1 MIFNQSYSL
10 NNQSTCTKIL
20 HEDLFLLLSLFL
32 SLLLSPPLSPSLPPP
47 FPPPLSL
54 PLSPP
59 LSSPLSPPLSLLLS
73 LSSSLSPSADY
84 HKSYLRATYNHCV
97 SNSSNKPIH
106 MYPQL
111 PEGEI
116 NSGVHTYVAR
126 QTGRDRQVDRQTGR
140 QMDHLHFHEV
150 SVLQSN
156 SSVRSQRGEVA
167 DAVVERHTCGKCN
180 TCKHSSNHTGGI
192 N

>member
-20 HEDLFLLLSLFL
+20 HEDLFPLLSLFL
-32 SLLLSPPLSPSLPPP
+32 SLLLSPSSFPS
-47 FPPPLSL
+47 S
-54 PLSPP
+54 S
-59 LSSPLSPPLSLLLS
+59 LSSSLSSFLFSS
-73 LSSSLSPSADY
+73 LSSSLSPSVDY
-84 HKSYLRATYNHCV
+84 HKSYLRATNNHSV

-116 NSGVHTYVAR
+116 NSGLHTFVAR
-126 QTGRDRQVDRQTGR
+126 QTDRQTQTGRPTDRQTDRQADRQAGR

-150 SVLQSN
+150 SVLQSD
-156 SSVRSQRGEVA
+156 SSV
-167 DAVVERHTCGKCN
+167 
-180 TCKHSSNHTGGI
+180 
-192 N
+192 